1 MSVDVH
7 IHAESAAD
15 ARAEMAAFLEGYKF
29 APSVSGTAVTTV
41 AVGDT
46 ADVAPDKPRRGAGSR
61 KGPTVTTG
69 ADLAVNAEPAPVVVT
84 ADNLAADPKPAA
96 AAEPEK
102 KLLTLDDVR
111 AAAAPYIKKFT
122 IAAAQE
128 DLQYALDAAVGKRTM
143 SALDDKNQDELAKAV
158 AAFDAAA
165 AAEARF
171 PKPADWK

>member
-1 MSVDVH
+1 MS
-7 IHAESAAD
+7 ITITFSGETLAD
-15 ARAEMAAFLEGYKF
+15 ALHNAGLMLTVPAPFVGSTGPQTNSEPLTTSSAPQSRGGRRSAKDKVVDAQPAAP
-29 APSVSGTAVTTV
+29 AV
-41 AVGDT
+41 AVD
-46 ADVAPDKPRRGAGSR
+46 PQP
-61 KGPTVTTG
+61 
-69 ADLAVNAEPAPVVVT
+69 AVQTEPA
-84 ADNLAADPKPAA
+84 LAAAP
-96 AAEPEK
+96 AEPEK

>member
-1 MSVDVH
+1 MPVSVH
-7 IHAESAAD
+7 IEGESAA
-15 ARAEMAAFLEGYKF
+15 AVRAEMSAFLGGYDK
-29 APSVSGTAVTTV
+29 APAPTSEAAATV
-41 AVGDT
+41 AI
-46 ADVAPDKPRRGAGSR
+46 AG
-61 KGPTVTTG
+61 TNVIT
-69 ADLAVNAEPAPVVVT
+69 
-84 ADNLAADPKPAA
+84 AADPKTRGGRRGGAVAKVETPPAEVQAGSPPLPPPEAPPAAAA

-102 KLLTLDDVR
+102 KPLTLDDVR

-143 SALDDKNQDELAKAV
+143 SALDVNNQDELAKAV

>member
-15 ARAEMAAFLEGYKF
+15 ARAEMAAFLEGYKL

-46 ADVAPDKPRRGAGSR
+46 AQPDATNKTGKRGKARAIDAQPVTTAAPAPMVATVDGTA
-61 KGPTVTTG
+61 TVTSAT
-69 ADLAVNAEPAPVVVT
+69 VVEAP
-84 ADNLAADPKPAA
+84 
-96 AAEPEK
+96 AEPEK